1 MLYDLETQ
9 YTELLQK
16 LASLEEGNEETYT
29 IVCYCAAWCRTCQTF
44 EKQFQPLASQHPE
57 HIWVWV
63 DVEEQEDL
71 LIDEDLENFPTVL
84 VQNKKGSVFYG
95 PLPPFSEHIERVLK
109 QAQSQTN
116 YLADIPSFEQLL
128 TAAQ

>member
-16 LASLEEGNEETYT
+16 LSSLDDETYT
-29 IVCYCAAWCRTCQTF
+29 VVCYCAAWCRTCQAF
-44 EKQFQPLASQHPE
+44 EKQFQALASQQPQHA
-57 HIWVWV
+57 WVWV
-63 DVEEQEDL
+63 DVEEHEAL
-71 LIDEDLENFPTVL
+71 VIDDELENFPTVL
-84 VQNKKGSVFYG
+84 VQNKKGSIFYG

-109 QAQSQTN
+109 QAQSQAN
-116 YLADIPSFEQLL
+116 YLTDIPSFEQLL